1 MTTTV
6 LESAGLAPAAAPVP
20 LSTFRRID
28 RTARAITYW
37 SLVGFGV
44 FAPLLGGLAGMIRAL
59 VT

>member
-6 LESAGLAPAAAPVP
+6 LPSAGAAPAAAHVP
-20 LSTFRRID
+20 LSTFKRID
-28 RTARAITYW
+28 RNARAITYW

-44 FAPLLGGLAGMIRAL
+44 FAPLLGGLAGLIKAL